1 MKPLSQKIKKIQPS
15 ATLSITAKAK
25 QLKSQGVKVI
35 NFGAGEPDFDTP
47 QNIKQKCIEAL
58 NKGLT
63 KYTPTAGVPELKQ
76 AIIEKLKKENNLEYT
91 SDEVIICCGAKH
103 AIFNAVCVLVDD
115 GDEVLVPSPYWVSY
129 PEMVNFAGG
138 KLVAIP
144 TDEKTNFKITAEL
157 LKKYITD
164 KTKLLIL
171 NYPSNP
177 TGMTYTKEELE
188 ELAKVLVEHQIYC
201 ISDEIYE
208 KLVYDG
214 LKHISIASLGQE
226 IKKLTITVNGLSK
239 AYSMTGWRVGYACG
253 PKEIISAMNNL
264 QDHST
269 SNITTFVQYASIEA
283 IKNSDQFVSMMYNE
297 FVKRRDYIVE
307 EINKM
312 PYLKTTKPQG
322 AFYVWVNIKELK
334 GKKYKDQL
342 ITDSLKLAELLLL
355 EAKVAVIPGS
365 PFGDDDYIRLSYATS
380 LEDIKEGVEN
390 IKNFVSQVAG

>member
-1 MKPLSQKIKKIQPS
+1 MKPLSQKINKIQPS

-25 QLKSQGVKVI
+25 QLKSKGIKVI
-35 NFGAGEPDFDTP
+35 SFGAGEPDFDTP
-47 QNIKQKCIEAL
+47 QNVKQKLIEAL

-63 KYTPTAGVPELKQ
+63 KYTPTAGIPELKQ
-76 AIIEKLKKENNLEYT
+76 AIVEKLKQENNLEYT
-91 SDEVIICCGAKH
+91 PDEVIVCCGAKH
-103 AIFNAVCVLVDD
+103 AIFNAVCALVDD

-138 KLVAIP
+138 KFIPIP
-144 TDEKTNFKITAEL
+144 TDEKTNFKITSEI
-157 LKKYITD
+157 LKKYITT

-188 ELAKVLVEHQIYC
+188 DIAKVLVENQIYC

-214 LKHISIASLGQE
+214 LTHTSIASLNEE
-226 IKKLTITVNGLSK
+226 IKKLTITINGLSK

-253 PKEIISAMNNL
+253 PKEIVKAMNNL

-269 SNITTFVQYASIEA
+269 SNITTFVQYASVEA
-283 IKNSDQFVSMMYNE
+283 LKNSAQFVSMMVSE
-297 FVKRRDYIVE
+297 FEKRRNYIVE
-307 EINKM
+307 EINKI
-312 PYLKTTKPQG
+312 PYLKTIKPQG

-334 GKKYKDQL
+334 GKKFNGQV
-342 ITDSLKLAELLLL
+342 ITDSLKLSEILLE
-355 EAKVAVIPGS
+355 EAKVAVVPGFA
-365 PFGDDDYIRLSYATS
+365 FGDDDYIRLSYATS
-380 LEDIKEGVEN
+380 LEDIKEGIEN
-390 IKNFVSQVAG
+390 IKNFVTKLM

>member
-1 MKPLSQKIKKIQPS
+1 MKPLSQKINKIQPS

-25 QLKSQGVKVI
+25 QLKSKGIKVI

-47 QNIKQKCIEAL
+47 QNVKQKLIEAL

-63 KYTPTAGVPELKQ
+63 KYTPTAGIPELKQ
-76 AIIEKLKKENNLEYT
+76 AIVEKLKQENNLEYT
-91 SDEVIICCGAKH
+91 PDEVIVCCGAKH
-103 AIFNAVCVLVDD
+103 AIFNAVCALVDD

-138 KLVAIP
+138 KFIPIP
-144 TDEKTNFKITAEL
+144 TDEKTNFKITSEI
-157 LKKYITD
+157 LKKYITP

-188 ELAKVLVEHQIYC
+188 DIAKVLVENQIYC

-214 LKHISIASLGQE
+214 ITHTSIASLNEE
-226 IKKLTITVNGLSK
+226 IKKLTITINGLSK

-253 PKEIISAMNNL
+253 PKETIKAMNNL

-269 SNITTFVQYASIEA
+269 SNITTFVQYASVEA
-283 IKNSDQFVSMMYNE
+283 LKNSAQFVSMMVSE
-297 FVKRRDYIVE
+297 FEKRRNYIVE
-307 EINKM
+307 EINKI
-312 PYLKTTKPQG
+312 PYLKTIKPQG

-334 GKKYKDQL
+334 GKKFNGQV
-342 ITDSLKLAELLLL
+342 ITDSLKLSEILLE
-355 EAKVAVIPGS
+355 EAKVAAVPGFA
-365 PFGDDDYIRLSYATS
+365 FGDDDYIRLSYATS
-380 LEDIKEGVEN
+380 LEDIKEGIEN
-390 IKNFVSQVAG
+390 IKNFVTKLM

>member
-1 MKPLSQKIKKIQPS
+1 MKPLSQKINKIQPS

-25 QLKSQGVKVI
+25 QLQSKGIKVI

-47 QNIKQKCIEAL
+47 QNVKQKLIEAL
-58 NKGLT
+58 NKGFT
-63 KYTPTAGVPELKQ
+63 KYTPTAGIPELKQ
-76 AIIEKLKKENNLEYT
+76 AIVEKLKQENNLEYT
-91 SDEVIICCGAKH
+91 PDEVIVCCGAKH
-103 AIFNAVCVLVDD
+103 AIFNAVCALVDD

-138 KLVAIP
+138 KFIPIP
-144 TDEKTNFKITAEL
+144 TDEKTNFKITSEI
-157 LKKYITD
+157 LKKYITP

-188 ELAKVLVEHQIYC
+188 DIAKVLVENQIYC

-214 LKHISIASLGQE
+214 LTHTSIASLNEE
-226 IKKLTITVNGLSK
+226 IKKLTITINGLSK

-253 PKEIISAMNNL
+253 PKETIKAMNNL

-269 SNITTFVQYASIEA
+269 SNITTFVQYASVEA
-283 IKNSDQFVSMMYNE
+283 LKNSAQFVSMMVSE
-297 FVKRRDYIVE
+297 FEKRRNYIVE
-307 EINKM
+307 EINKI
-312 PYLKTTKPQG
+312 PYLKTIKPQG

-334 GKKYKDQL
+334 GKKFNSQV
-342 ITDSLKLAELLLL
+342 ITDSLKLSEILLE
-355 EAKVAVIPGS
+355 EAKVAVIPGYA
-365 PFGDDDYIRLSYATS
+365 FGYDEYIRLSYATS
-380 LEDIKEGVEN
+380 LEDIKEGIEN
-390 IKNFVSQVAG
+390 IKNFVTKLM

>member
-1 MKPLSQKIKKIQPS
+1 MKSLSQKINKIQPS

-25 QLKSQGVKVI
+25 QLKSKGIKVI

-47 QNIKQKCIEAL
+47 QNVKQKLIEAL

-63 KYTPTAGVPELKQ
+63 KYTPTAGIPELKQ
-76 AIIEKLKKENNLEYT
+76 AIVEKLKQENNLEYT
-91 SDEVIICCGAKH
+91 PDEVIVCCGAKH
-103 AIFNAVCVLVDD
+103 AIFNAVCALVDD

-138 KLVAIP
+138 KFIPIP
-144 TDEKTNFKITAEL
+144 TDEKTNFKITSEI
-157 LKKYITD
+157 LKKYITS

-188 ELAKVLVEHQIYC
+188 DIAKILVENQIYC

-214 LKHISIASLGQE
+214 LTHTSIASLNEE
-226 IKKLTITVNGLSK
+226 IKKLTITINGLSK

-253 PKEIISAMNNL
+253 PKEIIKAMNNL

-269 SNITTFVQYASIEA
+269 SNITTFVQYASVEA
-283 IKNSDQFVSMMYNE
+283 LKNSTQFVSMMVSE
-297 FVKRRDYIVE
+297 FEKRRNYIVE
-307 EINKM
+307 EINKI
-312 PYLKTTKPQG
+312 PYLKTIKPQG

-334 GKKYKDQL
+334 GKKFNGQV
-342 ITDSLKLAELLLL
+342 ITDSLKLSEILLE
-355 EAKVAVIPGS
+355 EAKVAVVPGFA
-365 PFGDDDYIRLSYATS
+365 FGDDDYIRLSYATS
-380 LEDIKEGVEN
+380 LEDIKEGIEN
-390 IKNFVSQVAG
+390 IKNFVTKLM

>member
-1 MKPLSQKIKKIQPS
+1 MKPLSQKINKIQPS

-25 QLKSQGVKVI
+25 QLKSKGIKVI

-47 QNIKQKCIEAL
+47 QNVKQKLIEAL

-63 KYTPTAGVPELKQ
+63 KYTPTAGIPELKQ
-76 AIIEKLKKENNLEYT
+76 AIVEKLKQENNLEYT
-91 SDEVIICCGAKH
+91 PDEVIVCCGAKH
-103 AIFNAVCVLVDD
+103 AIFNAVCALVDD

-138 KLVAIP
+138 KFIP
-144 TDEKTNFKITAEL
+144 IPADEKTNFKITSEI
-157 LKKYITD
+157 LKKYITS

-188 ELAKVLVEHQIYC
+188 DIAKVLVENQIYC

-214 LKHISIASLGQE
+214 LTHTSIASLNEE
-226 IKKLTITVNGLSK
+226 IKKLTITINGLSK

-253 PKEIISAMNNL
+253 PKEIIKAMNNL

-269 SNITTFVQYASIEA
+269 SNITTFVQYASVEA
-283 IKNSDQFVSMMYNE
+283 LKNSTQFVSMMVSE
-297 FVKRRDYIVE
+297 FEKRRNYIVE
-307 EINKM
+307 EINKI
-312 PYLKTTKPQG
+312 PYLKTIKPQG

-334 GKKYKDQL
+334 GKKFNGQV
-342 ITDSLKLAELLLL
+342 ITDSLKLSEILLE
-355 EAKVAVIPGS
+355 EAKVAVIPGCA
-365 PFGDDDYIRLSYATS
+365 FGDDDYIRLSYATS
-380 LEDIKEGVEN
+380 LEDIKEGIEN
-390 IKNFVSQVAG
+390 IKNFVTKLM